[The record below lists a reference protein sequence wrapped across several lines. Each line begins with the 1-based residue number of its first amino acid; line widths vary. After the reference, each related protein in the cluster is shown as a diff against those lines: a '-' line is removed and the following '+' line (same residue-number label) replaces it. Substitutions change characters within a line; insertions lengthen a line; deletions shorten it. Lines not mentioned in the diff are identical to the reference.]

1 MKKATRQQYASAAK
15 ARRQKQILAVL
26 GVVLVGVLVI
36 QGPKTL
42 KLLNGSGSTP
52 AATTSATSGTQP
64 SSSAAPATA
73 IPATGLP
80 GAALAASPS
89 GIADASPPRSPSQ
102 LYSFEVFASKDPF
115 VQQVS
120 TTPTVTAPAPAPSAS
135 APSPTPTVPAPA
147 PTAPPSKKATTPAS
161 TTPAAATAVSS
172 TYATTPA
179 QAVAAVTPTGG
190 TAVIAVNGES
200 DPVAAGQAFPAA
212 NPTFRLVSIQAG
224 TALIGLVG
232 GAYASGTPTVTLVPG
247 HTLTLVDTTD
257 GVRYELRL
265 VAVSG

>member
-26 GVVLVGVLVI
+26 GVVFVALLVI

-42 KLLNGSGSTP
+42 KLLNGSSNTP
-52 AATTSATSGTQP
+52 AATTSATNGTQP
-64 SSSAAPATA
+64 SSGAAPSAATPVA
-73 IPATGLP
+73 GLP
-80 GAALAASPS
+80 GAALASGPS

-102 LYSFEVFASKDPF
+102 LYSFEMFPSKDPF

-120 TTPTVTAPAPAPSAS
+120 TTPAVTTPAPAPSAS
-135 APSPTPTVPAPA
+135 VPSPTPTVPAPA
-147 PTAPPSKKATTPAS
+147 PTAPPSKKTTPAS
-161 TTPAAATAVSS
+161 TTPAAATPVSSNYAVSQ
-172 TYATTPA
+172 A
-179 QAVAAVTPTGG
+179 QAVAAVTSTAA
-190 TAVIAVNGES
+190 TAVIAVNGQS
-200 DPVAAGQAFPAA
+200 GAVSAGQAFPAA
-212 NPTFRLVSIQAG
+212 NPTFRLVSIQNG